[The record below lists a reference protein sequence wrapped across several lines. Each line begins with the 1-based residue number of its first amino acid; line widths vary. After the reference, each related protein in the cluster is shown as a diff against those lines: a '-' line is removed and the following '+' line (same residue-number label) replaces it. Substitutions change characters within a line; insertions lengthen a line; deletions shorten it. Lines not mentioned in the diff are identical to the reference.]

1 MQKRIIDIQEDHN
14 MIMGGTGE
22 AVGGSEH
29 GEEDRFFNPIMEE
42 RKSIDNKRK
51 VSMNSASN
59 NSPLLQ
65 VRQKLY

>member
-1 MQKRIIDIQEDHN
+1 MQKRMIDMQEDHN
-14 MIMGGTGE
+14 MIMGATGE
-22 AVGGSEH
+22 AVQGSENA
-29 GEEDRFFNPIMEE
+29 EEDRFFNPIMEE

-51 VSMNSASN
+51 VSVNSASN